1 MRMPTVAPPQFEG
14 SALAAGS
21 YLNRNPLLKYLW
33 KYRYYY
39 LVSLVAT
46 LVAAVI
52 SLLATTYLVEQAINH
67 IREEKGASGLTNFA
81 LLILGAGLLQSVFG
95 WSGRWFGSTASR
107 QIEYYLRADL
117 ARHFLSLDESFF
129 LKSRTGDLM
138 SRAMNDLQAIR
149 DMVGPIASAMGRM
162 IIVAIVGFAVL
173 ITMNFKLAVLSLIY
187 LPIVGIVIGFFEV
200 KVERRFTAV
209 QEQLSTLTDVSQES
223 MSGIA
228 AVKAY
233 AREESEIEAFAE
245 QNEEMRQR
253 AMGLA
258 TYQSA
263 LWPVFVVLGVGA
275 TLTALFFGAPAV
287 VDGSLTP
294 GQLVR
299 FILVLGIISWD
310 LMMIGWVISIL
321 QLGFV
326 ANRRIN
332 ELFRRSAEIVDGP
345 STVSRTPKSGHI
357 EFKNVSV
364 QFEEH
369 TVLRDLSFEIEVGKT
384 VALAGKTGA
393 GKTTLLNLLPRL
405 VDVSAGEVFID
416 GINAK
421 DYQLESLRNLIGF
434 VPQEA
439 YLFSDSIQNNLKYGN
454 DDADPQE
461 IDAALRVSRLSNDL
475 EQLDGAIDTLIGER
489 GASLSGGQKQRAAL
503 ARAILKDAPILV
515 LDDALSHVDTHT
527 EEEILGELEQY
538 MNGRTTLLVAHRTST
553 LRTADE
559 ILMLQDGEITE
570 KGSHSELVEK
580 GGAYSE
586 LYREQLLIEAR
597 GPDLDNIEIAD

>member
-1 MRMPTVAPPQFEG
+1 M
-14 SALAAGS
+14 
-21 YLNRNPLLKYLW
+21 
-33 KYRYYY
+33 
-39 LVSLVAT
+39 
-46 LVAAVI
+46 
-52 SLLATTYLVEQAINH
+52 
-67 IREEKGASGLTNFA
+67 
-81 LLILGAGLLQSVFG
+81 
-95 WSGRWFGSTASR
+95 
-107 QIEYYLRADL
+107 
-117 ARHFLSLDESFF
+117 
-129 LKSRTGDLM
+129 
-138 SRAMNDLQAIR
+138 
-149 DMVGPIASAMGRM
+149 
-162 IIVAIVGFAVL
+162 
-173 ITMNFKLAVLSLIY
+173 
-187 LPIVGIVIGFFEV
+187 
-200 KVERRFTAV
+200 
-209 QEQLSTLTDVSQES
+209 
-223 MSGIA
+223 
-228 AVKAY
+228 
-233 AREESEIEAFAE
+233 
-245 QNEEMRQR
+245 
-253 AMGLA
+253 
-258 TYQSA
+258 
-263 LWPVFVVLGVGA
+263 
-275 TLTALFFGAPAV
+275 
-287 VDGSLTP
+287 
-294 GQLVR
+294 
-299 FILVLGIISWD
+299 
-310 LMMIGWVISIL
+310 
-321 QLGFV
+321 
-326 ANRRIN
+326 
-332 ELFRRSAEIVDGP
+332 
-345 STVSRTPKSGHI
+345 
-357 EFKNVSV
+357 
-364 QFEEH
+364 
-369 TVLRDLSFEIEVGKT
+369 SFEIEVGKT

-454 DDADPQE
+454 DDADPKE

>member
-1 MRMPTVAPPQFEG
+1 MC
-14 SALAAGS
+14 
-21 YLNRNPLLKYLW
+21 
-33 KYRYYY
+33 
-39 LVSLVAT
+39 
-46 LVAAVI
+46 
-52 SLLATTYLVEQAINH
+52 
-67 IREEKGASGLTNFA
+67 
-81 LLILGAGLLQSVFG
+81 
-95 WSGRWFGSTASR
+95 
-107 QIEYYLRADL
+107 
-117 ARHFLSLDESFF
+117 
-129 LKSRTGDLM
+129 
-138 SRAMNDLQAIR
+138 IR
-149 DMVGPIASAMGRM
+149 DR
-162 IIVAIVGFAVL
+162 
-173 ITMNFKLAVLSLIY
+173 
-187 LPIVGIVIGFFEV
+187 
-200 KVERRFTAV
+200 
-209 QEQLSTLTDVSQES
+209 
-223 MSGIA
+223 
-228 AVKAY
+228 
-233 AREESEIEAFAE
+233 
-245 QNEEMRQR
+245 
-253 AMGLA
+253 
-258 TYQSA
+258 
-263 LWPVFVVLGVGA
+263 
-275 TLTALFFGAPAV
+275 
-287 VDGSLTP
+287 
-294 GQLVR
+294 
-299 FILVLGIISWD
+299 
-310 LMMIGWVISIL
+310 
-321 QLGFV
+321 
-326 ANRRIN
+326 
-332 ELFRRSAEIVDGP
+332 
-345 STVSRTPKSGHI
+345 
-357 EFKNVSV
+357 
-364 QFEEH
+364 
-369 TVLRDLSFEIEVGKT
+369 
-384 VALAGKTGA
+384 KTGA

-454 DDADPQE
+454 DDADPKE

>member
-1 MRMPTVAPPQFEG
+1 
-14 SALAAGS
+14 
-21 YLNRNPLLKYLW
+21 
-33 KYRYYY
+33 
-39 LVSLVAT
+39 
-46 LVAAVI
+46 
-52 SLLATTYLVEQAINH
+52 
-67 IREEKGASGLTNFA
+67 
-81 LLILGAGLLQSVFG
+81 
-95 WSGRWFGSTASR
+95 
-107 QIEYYLRADL
+107 
-117 ARHFLSLDESFF
+117 
-129 LKSRTGDLM
+129 
-138 SRAMNDLQAIR
+138 
-149 DMVGPIASAMGRM
+149 
-162 IIVAIVGFAVL
+162 
-173 ITMNFKLAVLSLIY
+173 
-187 LPIVGIVIGFFEV
+187 
-200 KVERRFTAV
+200 
-209 QEQLSTLTDVSQES
+209 
-223 MSGIA
+223 
-228 AVKAY
+228 
-233 AREESEIEAFAE
+233 
-245 QNEEMRQR
+245 
-253 AMGLA
+253 
-258 TYQSA
+258 
-263 LWPVFVVLGVGA
+263 
-275 TLTALFFGAPAV
+275 
-287 VDGSLTP
+287 
-294 GQLVR
+294 
-299 FILVLGIISWD
+299 
-310 LMMIGWVISIL
+310 
-321 QLGFV
+321 
-326 ANRRIN
+326 
-332 ELFRRSAEIVDGP
+332 
-345 STVSRTPKSGHI
+345 
-357 EFKNVSV
+357 VSV

-384 VALAGKTGA
+384 VALAGKTGS

>member
-1 MRMPTVAPPQFEG
+1 
-14 SALAAGS
+14 
-21 YLNRNPLLKYLW
+21 
-33 KYRYYY
+33 
-39 LVSLVAT
+39 
-46 LVAAVI
+46 
-52 SLLATTYLVEQAINH
+52 
-67 IREEKGASGLTNFA
+67 
-81 LLILGAGLLQSVFG
+81 
-95 WSGRWFGSTASR
+95 
-107 QIEYYLRADL
+107 
-117 ARHFLSLDESFF
+117 
-129 LKSRTGDLM
+129 
-138 SRAMNDLQAIR
+138 
-149 DMVGPIASAMGRM
+149 
-162 IIVAIVGFAVL
+162 
-173 ITMNFKLAVLSLIY
+173 
-187 LPIVGIVIGFFEV
+187 
-200 KVERRFTAV
+200 
-209 QEQLSTLTDVSQES
+209 
-223 MSGIA
+223 
-228 AVKAY
+228 
-233 AREESEIEAFAE
+233 
-245 QNEEMRQR
+245 
-253 AMGLA
+253 
-258 TYQSA
+258 
-263 LWPVFVVLGVGA
+263 
-275 TLTALFFGAPAV
+275 
-287 VDGSLTP
+287 
-294 GQLVR
+294 
-299 FILVLGIISWD
+299 
-310 LMMIGWVISIL
+310 MIGWVISIL

-345 STVSRTPKSGHI
+345 STASRTPKSGHI

-454 DDADPQE
+454 DDADTQE
-461 IDAALRVSRLSNDL
+461 IEAALRVSRLSNDL

-553 LRTADE
+553 LRTADQ